1 MRRLCLIVNCFRD
14 QLKCP
19 LIIRLLVV
27 ALGILF
33 GLGIYS
39 YGMFH
44 TLLPAWS
51 NFVNVANCGVIKGA
65 TYAAV
70 DTTVSGATDLPLCQV
85 EPGRWTITPYGDAP
99 MFFALAMAFLSTMIA
114 LHRSTFLRWAIS
126 SARGTILLFSIV
138 FGIPMTLLG
147 LHLNFVEGTLTLDW
161 AIHVVLYTL
170 LISAASGLVAWYTM
184 IRRLRNKVATRDQP
198 GKR

>member
-1 MRRLCLIVNCFRD
+1 
-14 QLKCP
+14 
-19 LIIRLLVV
+19 
-27 ALGILF
+27 
-33 GLGIYS
+33 
-39 YGMFH
+39 MFH

-70 DTTVSGATDLPLCQV
+70 DTKVSGATDLPLCQV
-85 EPGRWTITPYGDAP
+85 ESGVWTITPYGDAP
-99 MFFALAMAFLSTMIA
+99 MLFALAMAFLSALIA
-114 LHRSTFLRWAIS
+114 LHRSTFLRWAIG

-147 LHLNFVEGTLTLDW
+147 LHLNFVEGTLTLGW

-170 LISAASGLVAWYTM
+170 LISAASGLFAWYTM
-184 IRRLRNKVATRDQP
+184 IRRLRNKVAIRDRP
-198 GKR
+198 GKK